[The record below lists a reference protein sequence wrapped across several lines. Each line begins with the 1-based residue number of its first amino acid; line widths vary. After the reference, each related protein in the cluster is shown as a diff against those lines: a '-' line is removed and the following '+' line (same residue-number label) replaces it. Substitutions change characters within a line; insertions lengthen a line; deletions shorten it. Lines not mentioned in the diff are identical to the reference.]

1 MIESRSVISPLRID
15 AVDVPGTGGV
25 IGITECPGKNVYPG
39 LGLTVGPWKRD
50 LDLDLMVI
58 LEWQPDVLVSLL
70 EDYEFELL
78 GVPELLDRINK
89 LGIRWLRLPIPHGG
103 VPDDLFEEEWEI
115 IGKELHGILAQG
127 GRVLLQCGGGLG
139 RSGLVAA
146 RLLVEFGM
154 DPCPAFAAVRQARPN
169 AILNEDQED
178 YVRRSRR
185 KLRTYP

>member
-15 AVDVPGTGGV
+15 TVDVPGTGGV
-25 IGITECPGKNVYPG
+25 IGITECPGRNVYPG

-50 LDLDLMVI
+50 LDLDLLVVF
-58 LEWQPDVLVSLL
+58 EWRPDALVSLM

-78 GVPELLDRINK
+78 GVPELPDKVRG
-89 LGIRWLRLPIPHGG
+89 LGIRWLRLPIPDGG
-103 VPDDLFEEEWEI
+103 VPDDLFEDEWNI
-115 IGKELHGILAQG
+115 IGKELHGILARG

-154 DPCPAFAAVRQARPN
+154 DPCPAFAAVRQVRPD
-169 AILNEDQED
+169 AILSEDQED
-178 YVRRSRR
+178 YVRSSR
-185 KLRTYP
+185 KQLKG